1 MQKTL
6 ILLKPDCVEKKICG
20 QVITRFEEAG
30 FTINAC
36 KMMQLTKE
44 VLADH
49 YSHIVDKP
57 FYPEV
62 EEFMMSVPVIAMVL
76 SGENIIEKMREML
89 GATNCLEAA
98 AGTIRAEL
106 GSKDPE
112 QAVMYNICHASDGP
126 EAAAEEIVR
135 FFSADEIVR

>member
-1 MQKTL
+1 MQRTL
-6 ILLKPDCVEKKICG
+6 ILLKPDCLEKKICG

-30 FTINAC
+30 FNIDAC

-44 VLADH
+44 LLADH

-62 EEFMMSVPVIAMVL
+62 EEFMMSTPVIAMVL
-76 SGENIIEKMREML
+76 SGDNIIDRMREML

-98 AGTIRAEL
+98 PGTIRAEL
-106 GSKDPE
+106 GSKDPD
-112 QAVMYNICHASDGP
+112 QAVMYNICHASDSEMTA
-126 EAAAEEIVR
+126 EAEVQR
-135 FFSADEIVR
+135 FFNADEILR